1 MTTPKGTWTVLCLA
15 FATLSAI
22 FTEAAEAQQIVTPTK
37 VTADA
42 FLDQASDPVRCGIHW
57 ANILLQG
64 KEILAYQINIEGWFL
79 TDTKQSTT
87 AVWASLRTTT
97 VKGDQTTHVDTPP
110 SDIYL
115 FIQQDPTMYRIGPAP
130 GAFPNNWYGGAIDV
144 GGIKGN
150 SDKALAPTLAMLKN
164 IPMLVYLVFD
174 LPTGKKT
181 LAFNTVNN
189 LRNDQDTALTDCLV
203 RGVKRASP

>member
-1 MTTPKGTWTVLCLA
+1 MKARNWVS
-15 FATLSAI
+15 TLTLLGSLITGAS
-22 FTEAAEAQQIVTPTK
+22 EAQQIVTPTK
-37 VTADA
+37 VTAEA
-42 FLDQASDPVRCGIHW
+42 FLDQANDHMVRCGIHW
-57 ANILLQG
+57 GNMVLQG

-79 TDTKQSTT
+79 PETKKSTT
-87 AVWASLRTTT
+87 SVWASLRTTT
-97 VKGDQTTHVDTPP
+97 VKGDQTIHVDTAP

-115 FIQQDPTMYRIGPAP
+115 FIQQDATMYRIEPTP
-130 GAFPNNWYGGAIDV
+130 GAFPNNWYGGPIAA

-150 SDKALAPTLAMLKN
+150 SDKALAPTLAMQKN

-189 LRNDQDTALTDCLV
+189 LPKEQDLALGDCLA